1 MLIEIIGL
9 RLRVEV
15 RLYHSCCLYPGM
27 VFSGSEHSK
36 RSMAGCL
43 DWSDV
48 LAAHFGAVSHLF
60 PLSAGLRSDK
70 AEWDVRVEG
79 LYGHGVNLAMGSMRL
94 SRERVERIEE
104 RVGRPEAVRGCVMLY
119 SAGEKGRKMNTLS
132 FS

>member
-1 MLIEIIGL
+1 MLIEIIRL

-27 VFSGSEHSK
+27 VFSGSEHSE

-94 SRERVERIEE
+94 SRERIERIEE
-104 RVGRPEAVRGCVMLY
+104 RVGRLEAVRGCVMY
-119 SAGEKGRKMNTLS
+119 TVPERKGGK
-132 FS
+132 